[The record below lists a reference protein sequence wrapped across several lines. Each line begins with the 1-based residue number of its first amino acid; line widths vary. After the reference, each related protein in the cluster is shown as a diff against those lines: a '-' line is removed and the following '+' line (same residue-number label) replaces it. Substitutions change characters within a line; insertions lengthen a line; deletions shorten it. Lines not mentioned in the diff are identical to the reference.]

1 MKKALCWTSLCVI
14 ILLFTAAAF
23 ATQKVVVTESG
34 FSYIDLEG
42 GGGQTAEIG
51 KIAVIHFTAWLDDNN
66 TKGEIIFNSR
76 KHGKPVSFRLGTD
89 RVIKAWNL
97 GVAGMKVGGKRRLMV
112 NSEMAYGA
120 KGSGNVIPP
129 YTDLI
134 YDIELIVVPATCS
147 KMGIWF
153 TYRNKYK
160 TIKITYYTSIVKKSV
175 FVLSAIYF
183 NSLSA

>member
-1 MKKALCWTSLCVI
+1 MIQTVCLEKGENMKKALCWTSLCDI

-66 TKGEIIFNSR
+66 IKGEIIFNSR
-76 KHGKPVSFRLGTD
+76 KHGKPVSFKLGTG
-89 RVIKAWNL
+89 RVIQAWNL

-112 NSEMAYGA
+112 YSEMAYGA

-129 YTDLI
+129 HTDLI
-134 YDIELIVVPATCS
+134 YDIELIE
-147 KMGIWF
+147 
-153 TYRNKYK
+153 
-160 TIKITYYTSIVKKSV
+160 VK
-175 FVLSAIYF
+175 
-183 NSLSA
+183 

>member
-1 MKKALCWTSLCVI
+1 MPTSTAVTASTQVMKATGCWLKNTGADRDGAWMIQPVCLEKGENMKKALWCTSLCTI

-23 ATQKVVVTESG
+23 AAQEVVVTESG
-34 FSYIDLEG
+34 LSYVDLEG
-42 GGGQTAEIG
+42 GDGQTAEIG

-66 TKGEIIFNSR
+66 TKGKIIFNSR
-76 KHGKPVSFRLGTD
+76 ERGKPVSFKLGTD

-134 YDIELIVVPATCS
+134 YDIELI
-147 KMGIWF
+147 K
-153 TYRNKYK
+153 
-160 TIKITYYTSIVKKSV
+160 VK
-175 FVLSAIYF
+175 
-183 NSLSA
+183 